1 LGGRESVFVG
11 LRAPLARLD
20 RRSQSAGHE
29 RLGRWREYAAGS
41 DRSSQRRLLR
51 RVRQLADLCL
61 QPLDAGF
68 AATATEDAF
77 TLSSS
82 TCDGQIKWDQAA
94 QRFEYYSLDCGASAG
109 RNGFSFGWSKTNDPT
124 NLTATGWCK
133 YHVNTAGNLE
143 DYGKLGNDDSFMIV
157 GSNEF
162 NDTSGYTDSPVFA
175 LAKPANGATTC
186 PASSAITKFAPP
198 AANEGTPEPA
208 NIFGGSPSGYV
219 VAVSGSLSNA
229 LRMYTLSG
237 TTTPVLNDNGNI
249 TVPAFAT
256 PANVPQ
262 PAPAPA
268 SDQLD
273 SSDARLTQAAAAF
286 DPAVGAI
293 TVWTQHTIAGA
304 GGGPS
309 VVRWY
314 ELKAGRSTPVQAGTI
329 AVSGEFAFNGAISP
343 TIQGNAAA
351 IEYNVGGGNLLVQ
364 VRAQI
369 HAIGTP
375 PGTTGNETVLA
386 TSSAV
391 DNDFSCPSRAS
402 APSCRWGDYA
412 GASFDPLSGDAVWGA
427 NQLDGPVAGG
437 NAQWRTQNFRLLLP
451 DELPTGAFT
460 ATASTP
466 PARRR
471 LDGPGRL
478 NRQLDLDLR
487 RRHDRHRSDRQPH
500 LQRRGHED
508 RQPDR
513 QGQRRPD
520 EQRDPQRHDPLATRP
535 EYTASIFDQEGSSGV
550 RATPLSSPESPPTC
564 LTGRASRER
573 RRTTRGGRR
582 AGCCPRAARRS
593 V

>member
-1 LGGRESVFVG
+1 MVPDASRYAGAKAAADAGYQAWAGANPFSSVFAPLSRASIVG
-11 LRAPLARLD
+11 LNQPGTSA
-20 RRSQSAGHE
+20 SAG
-29 RLGRWREYAAGS
+29 GGSTPPDPTGAAS
-41 DRSSQRRLLR
+41 
-51 RVRQLADLCL
+51 
-61 QPLDAGF
+61 AGF
-68 AATATEDAF
+68 YVEFVNSRISVYNRSTLASPPLATATEDAF

-466 PARRR
+466 PAHTEKFSGGGSTDP
-471 LDGPGRL
+471 DGSIVSWTWTFG
-478 NRQLDLDLR
+478 D
-487 RRHDRHRSDRQPH
+487 
-500 LQRRGHED
+500 GTT
-508 RQPDR
+508 
-513 QGQRRPD
+513 
-520 EQRDPQRHDPLATRP
+520 ATGATVSHT
-535 EYTASIFDQEGSSGV
+535 YSAAGTKTVNLTVKDSAGLTSSV
-550 RATPLSSPESPPTC
+550 
-564 LTGRASRER
+564 
-573 RRTTRGGRR
+573 TRNVTI
-582 AGCCPRAARRS
+582 P
-593 V
+593 